1 LKKEEHL
8 RYLLGLSPL
17 KRRSTDAPRRNNSP
31 RRHFRLEW
39 LSRQPSIRRASID
52 ADRWI
57 RNTFAE
63 LFKELQAQW
72 FSRHRPICPRCCGRN
87 AIRKGWRQRLL
98 KSSRGRLEFVVLQA
112 RCKTCGRTFRPFTAP
127 SGLPTS
133 RRFLEE
139 LVNKATE
146 LAIPLPF
153 ARSSRILKTLTKGSM
168 SHEGIRQKVAQE
180 AKQLALPST
189 TGGQTVLV
197 DATKVKAG
205 PKQRGTPVH
214 LAITADPGPIVAG
227 RKTITKRFLHL
238 HVGSIG
244 PLRQRLKH
252 LRPQRLVHDGGES
265 YEGCAVS
272 VQRCIWHMVYQLK
285 HYLWQDGLAF

>member
-1 LKKEEHL
+1 
-8 RYLLGLSPL
+8 
-17 KRRSTDAPRRNNSP
+17 
-31 RRHFRLEW
+31 
-39 LSRQPSIRRASID
+39 
-52 ADRWI
+52 
-57 RNTFAE
+57 
-63 LFKELQAQW
+63 
-72 FSRHRPICPRCCGRN
+72 
-87 AIRKGWRQRLL
+87 
-98 KSSRGRLEFVVLQA
+98 
-112 RCKTCGRTFRPFTAP
+112 
-127 SGLPTS
+127 
-133 RRFLEE
+133 
-139 LVNKATE
+139 
-146 LAIPLPF
+146 
-153 ARSSRILKTLTKGSM
+153 M

-205 PKQRGTPVH
+205 PKQRGAPVH

-238 HVGSIG
+238 HIGSIG

-265 YEGCAVS
+265 YEGCAVN

-285 HYLWQDGLAF
+285 HYLWQDGLAFEERSYYQGCLRSILWDDEQGQENLDLFIEDMKQFNFYNGISSSSSPG